1 MAEAGGRAMPLQPPS
16 FLGWALDVPR
26 LPQASIGATQPWAS
40 LCCMWQGA
48 AGAVLHSQSW
58 QAWQDPALAAER
70 LLAVQGCCGA
80 STAWTRH
87 RLWQSWLLYF
97 KSLVQL
103 SLIQHGLLISKR
115 LLLFL
120 LTARFCLACPLG
132 AQQVCPGQRT
142 ARGNSRGHLL
152 YFTGM

>member
-1 MAEAGGRAMPLQPPS
+1 
-16 FLGWALDVPR
+16 
-26 LPQASIGATQPWAS
+26 
-40 LCCMWQGA
+40 MWQGA

-58 QAWQDPALAAER
+58 QAWQDPALAAQQ
-70 LLAVQGCCGA
+70 LLAVQGCCGVSA
-80 STAWTRH
+80 ARTRH

-103 SLIQHGLLISKR
+103 SLTQHGLWISKR

-132 AQQVCPGQRT
+132 AQQVCPRAADSKRELQR
-142 ARGNSRGHLL
+142 APPVFYWDVNLKQVLH
-152 YFTGM
+152 